1 MSLKPFDERAAAES
15 AQRERDRVEFMA
27 RLGELDEIL
36 NAREEALVRKIAQ
49 LSAANAKLE
58 QMPPPPAGLTV

>member
-1 MSLKPFDERAAAES
+1 MSLKPFDERDAAES
-15 AQRERDRVEFMA
+15 AQRERERVEFMA

-36 NAREEALVRKIAQ
+36 AAREEALVRKIAQ

-58 QMPPPPAGLTV
+58 QMPAELPLITA